1 VDDIKLMLDQL
12 SELSNEQ
19 IEALNEQILSEFDS
33 VEAQEYTPEI
43 VEQMTALADALD
55 AVKSE
60 ARSREAQA
68 EELANR
74 AAEAT
79 TRVREVAGDAEV
91 IESEDADEE
100 KPEEE
105 DETEEVK
112 DPTEA
117 STATDAAA
125 EFTSTETEA
134 ATAVPAEDAEAAVE
148 AEDEVTETPDAPVE
162 ETQTTDEDADTGT
175 EFASEEATAATET
188 TDADSEFTAD
198 AEDQPEAEE
207 PTTPTEEPTQAQEEE
222 SPVTAATD
230 GAIQAPADRRPDV
243 TPETKAIPVTI
254 TAGAD
259 IPGVAA
265 GSELKDAHDIA
276 VRMGERL
283 HSLRNVHG
291 GDGEQ
296 HIVARVNTEYPSDR
310 FLTGNVKET
319 AAKIENVA
327 GPAAIVAAGG
337 FATPLEQ
344 RYDVWGLP
352 YTNARPVRDSL
363 PSFQADRG
371 GIRFI
376 VPPVLSDYEDAVGV
390 WTEANDIAA
399 AGVDG
404 PTKAVMTV
412 TGAEERTA
420 VLDAITLQLQVGNL
434 FARAYPELLA
444 RHNELALV
452 QHSRLA
458 ERTLV
463 AKIDAASTQ
472 VTAAK
477 VLGFARDFLVQIR
490 KAAAAYR
497 SRHRIDNRTNLRAIV
512 PSWVVDAVAA
522 DLTMQMPGDD
532 TLSTSV
538 QEVNRLLGDAGVTV
552 TESPD
557 LSLFPAQGAGAL
569 TNWPASFE
577 WYLFSEGTFL
587 FLDGGTLD
595 LGIIRDSTLIST
607 NDYRMFVETFEGL
620 AFVGVESLAI
630 TSSLVVSG
638 EAAALVDS
646 TPA

>member
-1 VDDIKLMLDQL
+1 MDDIKLMLDRL
-12 SELSNEQ
+12 AELSNEE
-19 IEALNEQILSEFDS
+19 IEALNEQILTQFDS
-33 VEAQEYTPEI
+33 VESQEYTPET
-43 VEQMTALADALD
+43 VETMTALADALD
-55 AVKSE
+55 AVKTE
-60 ARSREAQA
+60 ASSREAQA
-68 EELANR
+68 EELAAR

-79 TRVREVAGDAEV
+79 TRVRDVAGEAEV
-91 IESEDADEE
+91 IESDEDAEEE

-105 DETEEVK
+105 PETDEVK

-117 STATDAAA
+117 STASEPAA
-125 EFTSTETEA
+125 EFSVTEA
-134 ATAVPAEDAEAAVE
+134 ATAVPADETEEAP
-148 AEDEVTETPDAPVE
+148 AEDENAEDAPVE
-162 ETQTTDEDADTGT
+162 ETKTTEEEEELDFSTT
-175 EFASEEATAATET
+175 SEEAPAATET
-188 TDADSEFTAD
+188 PDADSEFSAD
-198 AEDQPEAEE
+198 AEVEPKAEE
-207 PTTPTEEPTQAQEEE
+207 TPTPNEEPIPAQEEE
-222 SPVTAATD
+222 STVTAAID
-230 GAIQAPADRRPDV
+230 GAFEAPADRRPDATPESQV
-243 TPETKAIPVTI
+243 TPVAI

-259 IPGVAA
+259 IPGVSA
-265 GSELKDAHDIA
+265 GTALSDAKEIA
-276 VRMGERL
+276 VLMDKRL

-296 HIVARVNTEYPSDR
+296 HIVASVTTEYPADR
-310 FLTGNVKET
+310 FLTGNANDT
-319 AAKIENVA
+319 AAKIEKVA

-376 VPPVLSDYEDAVGV
+376 APPVLSDYEDAVGV

-399 AGVDG
+399 AADGG

-412 TGAEERTA
+412 NGAAERTA

-512 PSWVVDAVAA
+512 PAWVVDAVAA

-532 TLSTSV
+532 TISTSV
-538 QEVNRLLGDAGVTV
+538 QEINRLLSDAGVTV

-557 LSLFPAQGAGAL
+557 LSLFPAQAAGAL
-569 TNWPASFE
+569 TDFPASFE

-630 TSSLVVSG
+630 TSTISVTG
-638 EAAALVDS
+638 EAAALADT
-646 TPA
+646 TPAVTP